1 MIVAEALVVAFVAA
15 FALVCLILDV
25 RTGKIPNWLT
35 VPTLGAGLIVHPIIG
50 ATVGDGWLAGLKFSA
65 LGFATGFA
73 LLLVLWL
80 LGGSGGGDV
89 KMMSALGSWLG
100 VKLVIIVF
108 LSSAAVTIVLMSGA
122 MFYNLTVRSLASI
135 RRASADPVGRRAA
148 VVKAQTKAQTLSTR
162 VLPYCVS
169 LSVATWI
176 VLAFACRHGNLF

>member
-1 MIVAEALVVAFVAA
+1 MLAAQVVVVAVVTV
-15 FALVCLILDV
+15 FALICLILDV

-35 VPTLGAGLIVHPIIG
+35 VPALAVGLLVHPIIG

-73 LLLVLWL
+73 LLLVLWFV
-80 LGGSGGGDV
+80 GGSGGGDV
-89 KMMSALGSWLG
+89 KMMSALGAWLG

-108 LSSAAVTIVLMSGA
+108 LASAAVTVVLMSGA
-122 MFYNLTVRSLASI
+122 TFYNLTVRSLASI

-148 VVKAQTKAQTLSTR
+148 VAKSQTKARTVSTR